1 MPLNSVFGWFIKKRM
16 HQIDLFM
23 KYPVEVQGELFRNLI
38 DEAALTRFGVE
49 HKFSS
54 IKTQEDFKKAVP
66 IRNYESFKDYVE
78 LLREGH
84 QNVLWPSKV
93 KWFAKSSGTTDAR
106 SKFIPVTKEALE
118 ECHYK
123 GGKDLLALYY
133 SQKPDA
139 KVYSGKHL
147 VLGGSSKINP
157 FNEEG
162 YTGDL
167 SAIIIRNLPVWAEIM
182 RTPSR
187 DIALMDNWEEKIE
200 MIARTTMDED
210 IYMMAGVPSW
220 TMVLLKRILELKGAE
235 SIKEVWPNLELFWH
249 GGVSF
254 KPYRDQFSKLIPSLS
269 MNYVETYNASEGFFG
284 IQDRLNA
291 DDMLL
296 MLDYGIFYEFMPMS
310 EYGKDHPKT
319 VSIQEVEIG
328 QNYAIVI
335 STNGGLWRYLVGD
348 TVRFTS
354 KFPFRIQV
362 SGRTKHYINAFGEE
376 LIVDNADEA
385 IRLACIATESSVTD
399 YTAAPVYMTDRSCG
413 AHQWLIEFDREPS
426 DLNHFIDVL
435 DTTLK
440 SLNTDYEAKRAFDF
454 ILRKP
459 EVQVM
464 PKGSFY
470 AWLRA
475 KNKLGGQ
482 HKVPRLCNERQYVE
496 ELLQGAHQSSAEPS
510 MSL

>member
-1 MPLNSVFGWFIKKRM
+1 MPLNSVFGWFIKKRI

-38 DEAALTRFGVE
+38 DEAALTRFGVD
-49 HKFSS
+49 HGFSS
-54 IKTQEDFKKAVP
+54 IKSVEDFKKAVP
-66 IRNYESFKDYVE
+66 IRNYEAFKPYIE
-78 LLREGH
+78 LLREGQ
-84 QNVLWPSKV
+84 QNILWPSKL
-93 KWFAKSSGTTDAR
+93 KWFAKSSGTTDAK
-106 SKFIPVTKEALE
+106 SKFIPVTTEALE
-118 ECHYK
+118 QCHYK

-133 SQKPDA
+133 NQKPDA
-139 KVYSGKHL
+139 RVYSGKHL

-220 TMVLLKRILELKGAE
+220 TLVLLKRILELKDAE
-235 SIKEVWPNLELFWH
+235 NIKEVWPNLELFWH

-254 KPYRDQFSKLIPSLS
+254 KPYRDQFSKLSPSLQ

-310 EYGKDHPKT
+310 EYGKENPKT
-319 VSIQEVEIG
+319 VGLMDVEVG
-328 QNYAIVI
+328 QNYAIII

-354 KFPFRIQV
+354 TFPFRIQV
-362 SGRTKHYINAFGEE
+362 SGRTRHYINAFGEE

-385 IRLACIATESSVTD
+385 IRCACLETNSSVVD
-399 YTAAPVYMTDRSCG
+399 YTAAPVYMSEKSSG
-413 AHQWLIEFDREPS
+413 AHQWLIEFQREPS
-426 DLNHFIDVL
+426 SMQTFAEVL
-435 DTTLK
+435 DRTLK

-454 ILRKP
+454 ILK
-459 EVQVM
+459 M
-464 PKGSFY
+464 PDVRAVPSGTFY
-470 AWLRA
+470 NWLRE

-482 HKVPRLCNERQYVE
+482 HKVPRLSNERSFVE
-496 ELLQGAHQSSAEPS
+496 ELLSQVERGAQSSITA
-510 MSL
+510 

>member
-1 MPLNSVFGWFIKKRM
+1 MPLNSVFGWFIKKRI

-23 KYPVEVQGELFRNLI
+23 KYPAEVQSELFHSLI

-49 HKFSS
+49 HSFSS
-54 IKTQEDFKKAVP
+54 IKSVEDFKRAVP
-66 IRNYESFKDYVE
+66 IRNYEAFRPYIE
-78 LLREGH
+78 LLREGQ
-84 QNVLWPSKV
+84 QNILWPSKL

-133 SQKPDA
+133 NQKPDA
-139 KVYSGKHL
+139 RVYSGKHL

-167 SAIIIRNLPVWAEIM
+167 SAIIIRNLPVWVEMM
-182 RTPSR
+182 RAPSK

-220 TMVLLKRILELKGAE
+220 TLVLLKRILELKGTE
-235 SIKEVWPNLELFWH
+235 NIKDVWPNLELFWH

-319 VSIQEVEIG
+319 VSLKDVELG
-328 QNYAIVI
+328 QNYAIII

-354 KFPFRIQV
+354 LYPFRIQV
-362 SGRTKHYINAFGEE
+362 SGRTRHYINAFGEE
-376 LIVDNADEA
+376 LIVENADEA
-385 IRLACIATESSVTD
+385 IRCACLSCDASVVD
-399 YTAAPVYMTDRSCG
+399 YTAAPVYMSEKSSG
-413 AHQWLIEFDREPS
+413 AHQWLIEFDRKPQSLEQ
-426 DLNHFIDVL
+426 FTEVL
-435 DTTLK
+435 DRTLK

-454 ILRKP
+454 ILKTPDVRAVP
-459 EVQVM
+459 S
-464 PKGSFY
+464 GTFY
-470 AWLRA
+470 NWLRDR
-475 KNKLGGQ
+475 NKLGGQ
-482 HKVPRLCNERQYVE
+482 HKVPRLSNERQFVE
-496 ELLQGAHQSSAEPS
+496 ELLHQIEVSVANPIES
-510 MSL
+510 

>member
-1 MPLNSVFGWFIKKRM
+1 MPFNSVFGWFIKKRI

-23 KYPVEVQGELFRNLI
+23 KYPVEVQSELFSNLI
-38 DEAALTRFGVE
+38 DEAALTRFGID
-49 HKFSS
+49 HGFSS
-54 IKTQEDFKKAVP
+54 IKTVDDFKKAVP
-66 IRNYESFKDYVE
+66 IRNYEAFKPYIE
-78 LLREGH
+78 WLREGQ
-84 QNVLWPSKV
+84 QNVLWPSRL
-93 KWFAKSSGTTDAR
+93 KWFAKSSGTTDAK

-133 SQKPDA
+133 NQKPDA
-139 KVYSGKHL
+139 RVYSGKHL

-157 FNEEG
+157 FNDEG

-167 SAIIIRNLPVWAEIM
+167 SAIIIRNLPVWVEIM

-210 IYMMAGVPSW
+210 IHMMAGVPSW
-220 TMVLLKRILELKGAE
+220 TLVLLKRILELKGADN
-235 SIKEVWPNLELFWH
+235 IKQVWPNLELFWH

-254 KPYRDQFSKLIPSLS
+254 KPYRDQFSRLIPSS
-269 MNYVETYNASEGFFG
+269 QMSYVETYNASEGFFG

-310 EYGKDHPKT
+310 EYGKENPKT
-319 VSIQEVEIG
+319 VSLKEVEVG

-354 KFPFRIQV
+354 TFPFRIQV
-362 SGRTKHYINAFGEE
+362 SGRTRHYINAFGEE
-376 LIVDNADEA
+376 LIVENADEA
-385 IRLACIATESSVTD
+385 IRRACLETNASVVD
-399 YTAAPVYMTDRSCG
+399 YTAAPIYMSEKSSG
-413 AHQWLIEFDREPS
+413 AHQWLIEFDRMPQNIEK
-426 DLNHFIDVL
+426 FTEVL
-435 DTTLK
+435 DRELK

-454 ILRKP
+454 ILKMP
-459 EVQVM
+459 EVIIAPQ
-464 PKGSFY
+464 GLFY
-470 AWLRA
+470 EWLRD

-482 HKVPRLCNERQYVE
+482 HKVPRLSNERSFID
-496 ELLQGAHQSSAEPS
+496 ELLNRVREDVYTS
-510 MSL
+510 MN